1 MKSVRLSLKNLPHIN
16 MYRLYL
22 SVLSLIFL
30 FCLFAAPALASIS
43 LQVKVIGIESALKEN
58 VLHFLTIENKKKNKD
73 LSVRQIKRLHEQATQ
88 EIREALQPFGYY
100 LPDIKP
106 ELAETEEGWLA
117 TYTINK
123 GAPLRITKRDVQWM
137 GEGADS
143 PAFQQSIE
151 EYQRKAGNLLVHS
164 AYESDKTNFMTLAYS
179 TGYPKAEFTKSEWL
193 VDLDKNSAE
202 LTLHMDTGPLYYFG
216 EVRFIQDFLDP
227 DLLQHFVTIKEGE
240 RYSHESLLEFQQNI
254 LASNYTREVTIDQLF
269 DETVD
274 QKVPIDVLLKPI
286 APHKFVFGLG
296 YETDIGVR
304 GSARWINRLINRH
317 GHHSEVYLKLSQKE
331 GMLRGQYS
339 IPVLRPLTD
348 RWVSAG
354 SYEYEETPSSESK
367 TIELETAFVRRN
379 LADTHFYK
387 GFILASREIF
397 SITDSPKTDTNLLT
411 LGGIAR
417 SSVMESGM
425 FPQNGHYLS
434 ADVRAAAE
442 ALLSDTSFSR
452 LHLKG
457 KYLKGLGEN
466 GRIDARLEIGAA
478 WVDDFN
484 IYPVSL
490 RFFAGGDN
498 SVRGYQYESLGPKN
512 DDGVVVGG
520 KQIITGS
527 FEYDHRIAESWV
539 LAGFIDAGNAYNVN
553 LDKTFVGAGAGFRWL
568 APFGSLRVDL
578 AWPVSEQPGLND
590 WRIHIGFGATL

>member
-1 MKSVRLSLKNLPHIN
+1 MKPGRLHLTDLPPISISLLRILGLSLFFLIS
-16 MYRLYL
+16 L
-22 SVLSLIFL
+22 SGSS
-30 FCLFAAPALASIS
+30 ALASVS
-43 LQVKVIGIESALKEN
+43 LQVEVTGIDSDIKKN
-58 VLHFLTIENKKKNKD
+58 VLHFLSIEKKKKD
-73 LSVRQIKRLHEQATQ
+73 TELSIRQIKHLHEQATQ

-100 LPDIKP
+100 LPDIKS
-106 ELAETEEGWLA
+106 ELTETEEGWIA
-117 TYTINK
+117 TYTIHK
-123 GAPLRITKRDVQWM
+123 GKPLKIAKRDVQWI

-151 EYQRKAGNLLVHS
+151 EYHRKAGNLLVHS
-164 AYESDKTNFMTLAYS
+164 EYESEKTKFMNLAYS
-179 TGYPKAEFTKSEWL
+179 TGYPKAEFVKNEWL
-193 VDLDKNSAE
+193 VDLDKNSAD

-216 EVRFIQDFLDP
+216 KVRFNQDFLDP
-227 DLLQHFVTIKEGE
+227 DLLKHFITIKEGE
-240 RYSHESLLEFQQNI
+240 RYSHESLLEFQQNL

-269 DETVD
+269 DEAVD
-274 QKVPIDVLLKPI
+274 QKVPFDVLLKPI

-304 GSARWINRLINRH
+304 GSARWINRLINRY

-331 GMLRGQYS
+331 GTLRGQYS

-348 RWVSAG
+348 RWVSTG
-354 SYEYEETPSSESK
+354 SYEYEETPSTDSK
-367 TIELETAFVRRN
+367 TFELETAFVRRN

-397 SITDSPKTDTNLLT
+397 SITDSPKVNTNLLI
-411 LGGIAR
+411 LGGTAR
-417 SSVMESGM
+417 FSEMESSM
-425 FPQNGHYLS
+425 FPQNGHYLF
-434 ADVRAAAE
+434 ADVRTSAE
-442 ALLSDTSFSR
+442 ALLSDTSFTR

-457 KYLKGLGEN
+457 RYLKGLGKN
-466 GRIDARLEIGAA
+466 GRIDSRLELGAA

-498 SVRGYQYESLGPKN
+498 SVRGYKYESLGPVN
-512 DDGVVVGG
+512 GEGVVVGG
-520 KQIITGS
+520 KQIFTGS

-539 LAGFIDAGNAYNVN
+539 LAGFTDAGNAYNAN

-568 APFGSLRVDL
+568 APFGSLRVDI
-578 AWPVSEQPGLND
+578 AWPVSEQPDLND

>member
-1 MKSVRLSLKNLPHIN
+1 MKPVRLFLKELVHISPHLLCLAGLNLLFFISLSASPAIA
-16 MYRLYL
+16 
-22 SVLSLIFL
+22 SV
-30 FCLFAAPALASIS
+30 S
-43 LQVKVIGIESALKEN
+43 LQVDVIGLDSALKEN
-58 VLHFLTIENKKKNKD
+58 VLHFLTIEKKKKNKD

-88 EIREALQPFGYY
+88 DIREALQPFGYY
-100 LPDIKP
+100 LPEINS
-106 ELAETEEGWLA
+106 ELTETEEGWLA

-123 GAPLRITKRDVQWM
+123 GKPLRITKRDVQWT
-137 GEGADS
+137 GDGADS

-151 EYQRKAGNLLVHS
+151 EYRRKAGNLLVHS
-164 AYESDKTNFMTLAYS
+164 EYESEKTNFMNLAYS

-193 VDLDKNSAE
+193 VDLDTNSAE

-216 EVRFIQDFLDP
+216 KVRFIQDFLDP
-227 DLLQHFVTIKEGE
+227 DLLQHFITMKEGE
-240 RYSHESLLEFQQNI
+240 RYSHESLLEFQQNL

-269 DETVD
+269 DKTAD
-274 QKVPIDVLLKPI
+274 QKVPFDVTLKPI

-304 GSARWINRLINRH
+304 GSARWIDRLINRY

-331 GMLRGQYS
+331 GTLRGQYS
-339 IPVLRPLTD
+339 IPVINPLTD
-348 RWVSAG
+348 RWVSSG
-354 SYEYEETPSSESK
+354 SYEYEETPSSENK

-387 GFILASREIF
+387 GFVLASREIF
-397 SITDSPKTDTNLLT
+397 SISDSPEKNTNLLT

-417 SSVMESGM
+417 SSEMESSI
-425 FPQNGHYLS
+425 FPQNGHYLY
-434 ADVRAAAE
+434 ADLRASAE

-457 KYLKGLGEN
+457 RYLKGIGEN
-466 GRIDARLEIGAA
+466 GRIDSRLEIGAA
-478 WVDDFN
+478 WVDDFS

-512 DDGVVVGG
+512 EEGVVVGG

-539 LAGFIDAGNAYNVN
+539 LAGFIDGGNAYNAK
-553 LDKTFVGAGAGFRWL
+553 LDKTFVGAGTGFRWL
-568 APFGSLRVDL
+568 APFGSLRVDI